1 MDLLKRWKA
10 TWNPDMYHGW
20 GMEKSFFEGW
30 YFKIVDKTENHVYAV
45 IPGIAMDEKGQK
57 HAFIQVLDG
66 KNNKAFYYDFDF
78 KKFKASSKHFHIQI
92 EDNHFSREKIILQL
106 PGLNGELKI
115 SHSIPWPKM
124 LGAPGIMGWY
134 SFVPFMECYHGV
146 VSLHHYYKG
155 VLKINDLPVHFDGGK
170 GYIEKDWGVS
180 FPQSWIWMQSNHF
193 EEEKEVCVMASIA
206 HIPWLGSYFIGYIVG
221 FWWEGKL
228 YRFATYTGAKMK
240 AELYEKKVEVAFK
253 DRTYRLELTGIQ
265 AEGAD
270 LVSPVSGDMKG
281 KVNESMQG
289 KIQVKFF
296 KKGNLIFQGTG
307 KNAGMELA
315 GKLEELLTKKWR
327 R

>member
-1 MDLLKRWKA
+1 MNFLKKWKA

-20 GMEKSFFEGW
+20 GKQKSFFEGW
-30 YFKIVDKTENHVYAV
+30 YFKIVDEAENHVFAI
-45 IPGIAMDEKGQK
+45 IPGIAMDEAGQK

-66 KNNKAFYYDFDF
+66 KNNKALYYDFDF
-78 KKFKASSKHFHIQI
+78 KKFKASENGFYIQI
-92 EDNHFSREKIILQL
+92 EDNHFSSEKIILQL

-115 SHSIPWPKM
+115 SRSIPWPKM

-155 VLKINDLPVHFDGGK
+155 VLKINDVPVHFDKGK
-170 GYIEKDWGVS
+170 GYIEKDWGIS

-193 EEEKEVCVMASIA
+193 ESNEEVCVMAPIA
-206 HIPWLGSYFIGYIVG
+206 HIPWLGSHFIGYIVG

-240 AELYEKKVEVAFK
+240 ASLFEKKVEVAFK
-253 DRTYRLELTGIQ
+253 DGTYQLELTGIQ
-265 AEGAD
+265 AAGVD
-270 LVSPVSGDMKG
+270 LVSPISGDMKG

-289 KIQVKFF
+289 KLRSNF
-296 KKGNLIFQGTG
+296 
-307 KNAGMELA
+307 
-315 GKLEELLTKKWR
+315 
-327 R
+327 